1 MDSGSVRSSLS
12 VSTRDGRRKSFQN
25 AMEFRITIV
34 EMMGVIGNGLD
45 ASSTSSMNECMD
57 KHHVRKMVNTALTKV
72 NADSFEVK
80 YGDTE
85 ETLPFDYGFVCL
97 GMKAYAPIWD
107 EIQQAFDGEDV
118 EVLNIGDS
126 VRARRII
133 DGVDAGRHLVL
144 STLDRLGYR

>member
-1 MDSGSVRSSLS
+1 
-12 VSTRDGRRKSFQN
+12 
-25 AMEFRITIV
+25 ME
-34 EMMGVIGNGLD
+34 
-45 ASSTSSMNECMD
+45 
-57 KHHVRKMVNTALTKV
+57 KYHVRKMVNTALTKV

-80 YGDTE
+80 YDGKG

-97 GMKAYAPIWD
+97 GMKAYAPIW
-107 EIQQAFDGEDV
+107 EEMQKAFTGEDV

-144 STLDRLGYR
+144 NTLDRLGFR